1 MKQSTTT
8 ISRYNN
14 YKDSKIDWV
23 GLIPDH
29 WKLKPF
35 RSLFYFRN
43 EKNDPVKTDNILSLS
58 IAKGVTKYSEEG
70 RGGNKRKDDLSDYKL
85 AYPGDIVLNSMN
97 IIVGA
102 VGLSKYFGAISPVY
116 YALYLRS
123 QENNVNYFENTFLD
137 SSFQRGLLRHGK
149 GIMMK
154 LSSTGKLNTIRMKIS
169 TNDLKKIY
177 FPFPPKEE
185 QDAIVNFLKDKIKQI
200 NDAIFLKEKQII
212 LLKERKQIIIQNAIT
227 KGLNSMAEMKDSG
240 IEWIG
245 LVPRHWNIEKLSSL
259 CHFVRGNST
268 FAKEDLLSNGQYVA
282 LQYGKTYKIDEV
294 DSSYNFF
301 VNEEFYK
308 ESQSVNF
315 GDTIVISTSETIEDL
330 GHSAFYNRNDIGL
343 LGGEQ
348 VLIKP
353 NNDILDYY
361 YSYYTT
367 KVFTKTLRKYAT
379 GIKVF
384 RFNLNYL
391 KTIHVA
397 VPPKE
402 EQIEITSYIKCA
414 LAQVDKAIVLQQS
427 QIDKLQEYKASLIN
441 STVTG
446 KIKVI

>member
-1 MKQSTTT
+1 
-8 ISRYNN
+8 
-14 YKDSKIDWV
+14 
-23 GLIPDH
+23 
-29 WKLKPF
+29 
-35 RSLFYFRN
+35 
-43 EKNDPVKTDNILSLS
+43 
-58 IAKGVTKYSEEG
+58 
-70 RGGNKRKDDLSDYKL
+70 
-85 AYPGDIVLNSMN
+85 
-97 IIVGA
+97 
-102 VGLSKYFGAISPVY
+102 
-116 YALYLRS
+116 
-123 QENNVNYFENTFLD
+123 
-137 SSFQRGLLRHGK
+137 
-149 GIMMK
+149 
-154 LSSTGKLNTIRMKIS
+154 
-169 TNDLKKIY
+169 
-177 FPFPPKEE
+177 
-185 QDAIVNFLKDKIKQI
+185 
-200 NDAIFLKEKQII
+200 
-212 LLKERKQIIIQNAIT
+212 
-227 KGLNSMAEMKDSG
+227 MAEMKDSG

-402 EQIEITSYIKCA
+402 EQIEITSYIKSA